1 MGILCTVVKPLMRP
15 VIDMRHDLAL
25 CRSIRAQL
33 IGDHALGCN
42 ALLLQQTDQQAPGGL
57 GIPTVLHDFIE
68 NVSVLV
74 DSPLEPAFPV
84 IDPHDKLIEM
94 PDIIMRRRLAV

>member
-15 VIDMRHDLAL
+15 VLDMRHDLAL

-42 ALLLQQTDQQAPGGL
+42 ALLLQQTAQQAPGGL
-57 GIPTVLHDFIE
+57 GMPTVLHD
-68 NVSVLV
+68 
-74 DSPLEPAFPV
+74 
-84 IDPHDKLIEM
+84 LIEM
-94 PDIIMRRRLAV
+94 PDIIMRRQLAV